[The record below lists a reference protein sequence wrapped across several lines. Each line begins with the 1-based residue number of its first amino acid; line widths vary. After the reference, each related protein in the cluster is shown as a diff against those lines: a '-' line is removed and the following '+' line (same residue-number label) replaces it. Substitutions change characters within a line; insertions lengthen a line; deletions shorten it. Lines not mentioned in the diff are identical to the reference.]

1 MTRLASQYESEIL
14 GAAQYVY
21 NLLSRNAEVVW
32 QSMKRPASPFLP
44 TPKAKLDV
52 ITSTHRL
59 LSPIS
64 SAPTDTMASSKHE
77 KAAEDSKLVE
87 KLAEMAKKNKRLVK
101 SADYEAPAM
110 PSMTITR
117 WKLDEF
123 KYNVVPCP
131 FPTLARGL
139 FTTKVGEPGKG
150 EVTHKIVAR
159 GYDKFF
165 NIGEVP
171 WTTVRVLMTAI
182 FAYYTKHLSSGMPF
196 KSILLHPTT

>member
-1 MTRLASQYESEIL
+1 
-14 GAAQYVY
+14 
-21 NLLSRNAEVVW
+21 
-32 QSMKRPASPFLP
+32 MKRPVSPFLP
-44 TPKAKLDV
+44 TPKAKPDIV
-52 ITSTHRL
+52 ASTHRH
-59 LSPIS
+59 LSPIPS
-64 SAPTDTMASSKHE
+64 MPTDTMASSKHE
-77 KAAEDSKLVE
+77 HAVEDSKLVE
-87 KLAEMAKKNKRLVK
+87 KRAEMAKKNKKLVK
-101 SADYEAPAM
+101 GADYPAPAM

-117 WKLDEF
+117 WKLDEY

-171 WTTVRVLMTAI
+171 WTTVCILVIAI
-182 FAYYTKHLSSGMPF
+182 FTYYSNHLSSGMPF